1 MELSKKIDVKM
12 IPIIEPQV
20 HLGKNFSLER
30 ADALAARVGLE
41 GFLLTEKKFGK
52 PFLKQTSNCSMAVYS
67 RVTIAGSKVATVR
80 RLLAKVRKSFD
91 VVAVQTAEAKV
102 AHWVAKDNRVDIL
115 SMPSS
120 SMKELLTKQLTNVAA
135 QIPLFFEIDLKPFLE
150 EKAPPEVNSI
160 YLRQISRALNIL
172 LRERAPF
179 IFTLNVGEPFAF
191 KDARSIISFA
201 KVLGIPYL
209 SLKEN
214 YLKFKERLERNR
226 KRLTEGFVAPGIWKV
241 PAEEKKYLPKKQKE
255 TVENTFVLLEELKPQ
270 SLNEKR
276 LERQRYLLFEII
288 SEKEFELSEKELMNI
303 FWSKFQKL
311 FGEINSSRAG
321 IYLSYYSAEKRVGIL
336 RTTHKMVD
344 PVRATLLTIG
354 ALKTE
359 KVIVNVL
366 KISGTISNLLATAK
380 QKSTSN

>member
-1 MELSKKIDVKM
+1 MM
-12 IPIIEPQV
+12 PIIEPQV
-20 HLGKNFSLER
+20 HLGRNFSLER
-30 ADALAARVGLE
+30 ADALAARVGLD
-41 GFLLTEKKFGK
+41 GFLLTEEKFDK
-52 PFLKQTSNCSMAVYS
+52 SFLKQSSNCRVAVYT
-67 RVTIAGSKVATVR
+67 RVNITGTTVATVR
-80 RLLAKVRKSFD
+80 RLLAKMRKTFD
-91 VVAVQTAEAKV
+91 VVAVQTVEAKV

-115 SMPSS
+115 SIPPS
-120 SMKELLTKQLTNVAA
+120 SMKELLTKQLANVVA
-135 QIPLFFEIDLKPFLE
+135 QTPLFFEIDLKPFLE
-150 EKAPPEVNSI
+150 EKPGQELNSI

-179 IFTLNVGEPFAF
+179 IFTLNVAEPFAF
-191 KDARSIISFA
+191 KDARSIVSFA

-214 YLKFKERLERNR
+214 YLKFKERLKRNR
-226 KRLTEGFVAPGIWKV
+226 KRLTDGFVAPGIWRV
-241 PAEEKKYLPKKQKE
+241 PRKEKKRLAKKQKE
-255 TVENTFVLLEELKPQ
+255 IAESTFALLEELKPQ

-288 SEKEFELSEKELMNI
+288 SEKESELSEKELMNI

-366 KISGTISNLLATAK
+366 KISGTISNLLAAAK